1 MGSSP
6 LGPRREWG
14 VNVQIG
20 AAHGGGESP
29 GLHKPK
35 ARKVG
40 DAAMR
45 TKRGVAET
53 ARPLHRG
60 GQRPLPSSDQC
71 LISK

>member
-40 DAAMR
+40 DTAMR
-45 TKRGVAET
+45 TKRGEAET
-53 ARPLHRG
+53 ARPLY
-60 GQRPLPSSDQC
+60 
-71 LISK
+71 